1 MKLSKQERIGALI
14 ILAIVII
21 ALGVFLLIKPK
32 FEEAGRT
39 KGTLESRQKELAAA
53 QERQKLKSGLRT
65 DIEKEYE
72 EGEHLAD
79 MFFPEL
85 TSYDADNAFRAFI
98 KQLNMPVVVEEITV
112 EEPTTETLSVSFYTP
127 TSVTYALKTYVTQ
140 GLKPSEEEAKI
151 EARNTA
157 LRTALNQSQTVGAS
171 RVTFKVTALNR
182 DDMLAFADAVND
194 YKIKEGGSSEETRK
208 AISITSM
215 AIDYTEVNQLYDLA
229 VKESTEEIAREGRA
243 LLRELG
249 FDVKDDTPTNPENPE
264 NPGEEVKFE
273 IPVTV
278 SFSDTLT
285 FLSIERM
292 QNPKAQLDA
301 QDGKAE

>member
-14 ILAIVII
+14 ILAIVIV

-32 FEEAGRT
+32 FEEAGRS
-39 KGTLESRQKELAAA
+39 KGTLETRQKELAAA
-53 QERQKLKSGLRT
+53 QERQRLKDGLRT

-98 KQLNMPVVVEEITV
+98 KQLKMPVVVEEITV

-140 GLKPSEEEAKI
+140 GLKPSEEETQLA
-151 EARNTA
+151 ARNQA

-171 RVTFKVTALNR
+171 RVTFTVTALSR

-194 YKIKEGGSSEETRK
+194 YKVKEGGSSEETRK

-215 AIDYTEVNQLYDLA
+215 GIEYTEVNQVYDLA
-229 VKESTEEIAREGRA
+229 VEESTEEIARAGRA

-249 FDVKDDTPTNPENPE
+249 FEVKDDPETPTNPE
-264 NPGEEVKFE
+264 EEEKFE

-301 QDGKAE
+301 QDGK

>member
-14 ILAIVII
+14 ILAIVIV

-39 KGTLESRQKELAAA
+39 KGTLETRRKELAAA

-72 EGEHLAD
+72 KGEHLAD

-85 TSYDADNAFRAFI
+85 TSYDADNAFRTFI
-98 KQLNMPVVVEEITV
+98 KQLNMPVVVEQITV
-112 EEPTTETLSVSFYTP
+112 EDPTTQTLSVSFYTP

-140 GLKPSEEEAKI
+140 GLKPSEEETKLA
-151 EARNTA
+151 ARNQA
-157 LRTALNQSQTVGAS
+157 LRAALSQSQTIGAS
-171 RVTFKVTALNR
+171 RVTFTVTALSR
-182 DDMLAFADAVND
+182 DDMLAFVDAVND
-194 YKIKEGGSSEETRK
+194 YKVKEGGSSEETRK
-208 AISITSM
+208 AISITSIG
-215 AIDYTEVNQLYDLA
+215 IDYEEVNQFYDLA
-229 VKESTEEIAREGRA
+229 VEASTEEIAREGRA

-249 FDVKDDTPTNPENPE
+249 FEVKDDAPENPD

-273 IPVTV
+273 VPVTV

-301 QDGKAE
+301 QDGKTE